1 MEVTYSRS
9 LCDHDDTILFRVD
22 WERPSINPEEVQLLC
37 VEIMRSPPCPRIH
50 SFIHQGSVKAR
61 HVASSSAASSGA
73 VHRYLSSCEQS
84 TNALRSAHPIVMHIY
99 SLDRDSRWQRHN
111 ASLVL
116 LFPCLRDMLRY
127 YSFFLFTDTLYWL
140 VDDVHKNVCSLMEI
154 KSVCAGL

>member
-1 MEVTYSRS
+1 VSVCRLMEVTYSRS

-84 TNALRSAHPIVMHIY
+84 TNAPNLCTYTSIPWTVILVGSVTM
-99 SLDRDSRWQRHN
+99 RHLFCYF
-111 ASLVL
+111 LVCAT
-116 LFPCLRDMLRY
+116 CLGTTAF
-127 YSFFLFTDTLYWL
+127 FFLPILYT
-140 VDDVHKNVCSLMEI
+140 
-154 KSVCAGL
+154 G